1 MYKVKFTPY
10 RKNIGRIFYRQ
21 TRGGNLLS
29 LDGRYRFYIDEE
41 VEEPDFWIV
50 QGKGARKAETCR
62 VAPENTIL
70 LSTEPESVLRFPRQY
85 TRQFGMVHTSQLC
98 VHHPHVVLGPPV
110 LPWFFGF
117 RKNGEGKYQFSLDYD
132 RLKNSP
138 TPQKTKL
145 ISVISSDKAFTEGHL
160 QRIAFVSKLKLYYG
174 DALDVFG
181 RGINDFDD
189 KWDVLSQYKYH
200 IVIENS
206 SEPYYWTEKIGDCF
220 LAETFPFYYGCT
232 NLKDYFP
239 ESAFQTIDI
248 NNFEETVRI
257 IDNAIAEERYE
268 QSKSALNE
276 AKELM
281 LDEFNM
287 FEYMARLCDGLD
299 ASLPK
304 KETTIRPCNSMLD
317 WKNAWNYL
325 VGRHIYE
332 SRLKGIQKKVLPE
345 YFDEMGEVVYDKRN
359 TIKTVCSPF
368 RSVAIKRFR
377 KADPYKSIVYSF
389 FRKSK
394 AERAF
399 LNAQE
404 LTKRGISTPQPIQ
417 YLDVK
422 KCGLFHQGYYVSE
435 VTNDN
440 PLKPLLNDADEFD
453 EELATHFARFAAQ
466 LHQKGILHHD
476 LNSTNTLYRKDQDG
490 TYHFSLIDINR
501 MDFYDEN
508 KEIPLGKCIDNLT
521 RFTGRM
527 PLFEFVA
534 REYARERHL
543 DEEDFCR
550 KAVSA
555 KTKHD
560 EQWKRRKSFWK
571 HFKRK

>member
-10 RKNIGRIFYRQ
+10 RKNIGKIFYRQ

-29 LDGRYRFYIDEE
+29 LDGRYRFYINEE

-50 QGKGARKAETCR
+50 QGKGARKAEKCK

-85 TRQFGMVHTSQLC
+85 TRQFGMIHTSQTC

-117 RKNGEGKYQFSLDYD
+117 KKVAEGKFDFSLDYD
-132 RLKNSP
+132 KLKNSP
-138 TPQKTKL
+138 TPPKTKL
-145 ISVISSDKAFTEGHL
+145 ISVISSNKAFTEGHID
-160 QRIAFVSKLKLYYG
+160 RIAFVSKLKLYYG
-174 DALDVFG
+174 DVVDVFG

-232 NLKDYFP
+232 NLSDYFP
-239 ESAFQTIDI
+239 ENSYLRIDI
-248 NNFEETVRI
+248 NNFEETVKI
-257 IDNAIAEERYE
+257 IDQAIAEDRYE
-268 QSKSALNE
+268 KSKSVLNE
-276 AKELM
+276 CKETM
-281 LDEFNM
+281 LDEYNM
-287 FEYMARLCDGLD
+287 FEFMARLCDGLD

-325 VGRHIYE
+325 IGRHIYE
-332 SRLKGIQKKVLPE
+332 NRLKGIGKKVLPE
-345 YFDEMGEVVYDKRN
+345 FFDEMGEVVYNKRN
-359 TIKTVCSPF
+359 TIKMVSSPY
-368 RSVAIKRFR
+368 RSIAIKRFK
-377 KADPYKSIVYSF
+377 KANLFQSIVYSF

-399 LNAQE
+399 LNAHE
-404 LTKRGISTPQPIQ
+404 LLKRGISTPQPLQ
-417 YLDVK
+417 YLNVK
-422 KCGLFHQGYYVSE
+422 KCGMFSQGYYVSE
-435 VTNDN
+435 VTTDT
-440 PLKPLLNDADEFD
+440 PLKPLFNDAEEFD
-453 EELATHFARFAAQ
+453 KELATHFARFAAI

-476 LNSTNTLYRKDQDG
+476 LNSTNTLYRIEADG
-490 TYHFSLIDINR
+490 TYRFSVIDINR
-501 MDFYDEN
+501 MDFYDKNE
-508 KEIPLGKCIDNLT
+508 EIPLDKCIDNLT

-527 PLFEFVA
+527 DLFEFVV
-534 REYARERHL
+534 REYARTRKL
-543 DEEDFCR
+543 NEEEFTR
-550 KAVSA
+550 KAIFA

-560 EQWKRRKSFWK
+560 EQWKRRKSMGK
-571 HFKRK
+571 HFKKK